1 MKAATLPL
9 LFFIIFALTAMVCE
23 GLIQGKAQRCF
34 CQKNTQER
42 VKPAL
47 VKTLEIFPPSASCAK
62 TEIILTLK
70 KGRQVCLNPDGSQG
84 QKFLTG
90 KKQKNKSKEQQGK
103 KQMKNKPQ
111 N

>member
-1 MKAATLPL
+1 MKAATLPV
-9 LFFIIFALTAMVCE
+9 LFFIIFALTAMLCE
-23 GLIQGKAQRCF
+23 GLIDGKAERCF
-34 CQKNTQER
+34 CQKKTQEMVR
-42 VKPAL
+42 PAL

-70 KGRQVCLNPDGSQG
+70 KGTKVCLNPDGNQG
-84 QKFLTG
+84 QKFLNG
-90 KKQKNKSKEQQGK
+90 KRQKKKSKEQQGK